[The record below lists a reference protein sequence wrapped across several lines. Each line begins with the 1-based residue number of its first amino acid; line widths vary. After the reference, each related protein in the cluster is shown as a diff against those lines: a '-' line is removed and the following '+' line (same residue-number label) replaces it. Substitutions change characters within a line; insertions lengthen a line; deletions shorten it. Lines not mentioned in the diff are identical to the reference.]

1 MHNVLPRQTR
11 ARSEN
16 DGAETNERI
25 SAYAGRLKE
34 LATPTEV
41 VLPANNDLAVALPS
55 TEADVFGSAPEGNP
69 DNDLAL
75 VLPMTIVVGS
85 SSFMA
90 LQEWE
95 GYVTKVDATTFSAE
109 LVDIS
114 GRKRHETEAAE
125 FLLSDLEEDDRVD
138 VTEGAVFRWVIGYQR
153 RGGTRQRV
161 SEIYL
166 RRLPLR
172 SASEIETTTQRSEE
186 LIESLGLR

>member
-1 MHNVLPRQTR
+1 MHNVLPLQTW

-16 DGAETNERI
+16 DGAETKERI
-25 SAYAGRLKE
+25 SAYASRLKE
-34 LATPTEV
+34 LATPTDAL
-41 VLPANNDLAVALPS
+41 LPANNDLALAVPS
-55 TEADVFGSAPEGNP
+55 TAADVLRPASEG
-69 DNDLAL
+69 DSEDDLAL
-75 VLPMTIVVGS
+75 VLPMTMAIGG

-95 GYVTKVDATTFSAE
+95 GYVTAVGNSTFRAE

-114 GRKRHETEAAE
+114 NRKRHETEAAE
-125 FLLSDLEEDDRVD
+125 FLLSDLEEDDRAD

-166 RRLPLR
+166 RRLPR
-172 SASEIETTTQRSEE
+172 PSTGEIETTTRRADE